1 MNKET
6 QERDLAF
13 TEDLVRQW
21 PLVFGKVKPG
31 WNVGQRYD
39 VRVLVMKSLF
49 TFGNTTTCT
58 TVQIKDKLEEAPFD
72 KREEVGSLCIA
83 YKYPNLLALDKEDV
97 TGVPT
102 VSFRG
107 EQMPVEKILRIR
119 K

>member
-21 PLVFGKVKPG
+21 PLILGKVQPG
-31 WNVGQRYD
+31 WNVGKRYD
-39 VRVLVMKSLF
+39 VRVMVMETMF
-49 TFGNTTTCT
+49 AFGSSTAMT
-58 TVQIKDKLEEAPFD
+58 TVQIKDKQEEAPHD
-72 KREEVGSLCIA
+72 RREQVESLKLS
-83 YKYPNLLALDKEDV
+83 YKYPSLWALDKEDV

-102 VSFRG
+102 VAFRG
-107 EQMPVEKILRIR
+107 EQMSVEKLLRIR